1 MLTLGERY
9 QIHLK
14 DIKLSHRIGG
24 NIGGSLG
31 VFIIALYFSKIVFD
45 ICSGKDVENN
55 SEFIFVSVFALFI
68 GICFIWLIYNSYF
81 IQDKPIC
88 IGSEGIIDENGNVYP
103 WNKIEYAFPRWEGKS
118 KYYLYIYFK
127 NESNQTVCHTIYL
140 SAYDVNDDEL
150 IEAIEGW
157 SGRDIGHYEDYLK
170 DDYVKQQVEEG
181 KITEEQSKVL
191 DEKLSLY
198 TPYFQKKQKEY
209 KMYIIW
215 LLPILVIVYFISK
228 YLCDVKTPLDMY
240 KWFSIIK
247 FLSLRSGFLVLY
259 VFCLGLVGDYKTKK
273 LRRNPDLKDLSEKE
287 LDHLLDVH
295 EMKESPTPL
304 IVCIFI
310 LVIIWCLVAAYTTL
324 VDYGVLS

>member
-45 ICSGKDVENN
+45 ICSGKDVENI
-55 SEFIFVSVFALFI
+55 SEFIIISVFALFV
-68 GICFIWLIYNSYF
+68 GVGSIWLIYNSYF

-140 SAYDVNDDEL
+140 SKYDVNDDEL

-198 TPYFQKKQKEY
+198 TPYFQKNKK
-209 KMYIIW
+209 
-215 LLPILVIVYFISK
+215 
-228 YLCDVKTPLDMY
+228 
-240 KWFSIIK
+240 SIK
-247 FLSLRSGFLVLY
+247 
-259 VFCLGLVGDYKTKK
+259 
-273 LRRNPDLKDLSEKE
+273 
-287 LDHLLDVH
+287 
-295 EMKESPTPL
+295 
-304 IVCIFI
+304 CI
-310 LVIIWCLVAAYTTL
+310 
-324 VDYGVLS
+324 

>member
-45 ICSGKDVENN
+45 ICSGKDVENI
-55 SEFIFVSVFALFI
+55 SEFIIISVFALFV
-68 GICFIWLIYNSYF
+68 GVGSIWLIYNSYF

-140 SAYDVNDDEL
+140 SKYDVNDDEL

-170 DDYVKQQVEEG
+170 DDYVKQQIEEG

-295 EMKESPTPL
+295 EMKESSLAIKILL
-304 IVCIFI
+304 ILTAIWLFF
-310 LVIIWCLVAAYTTL
+310 VIYTIL